1 MNWTKIPKTAII
13 VDKNRK
19 AKTKLEKTRK
29 QRKTLKLKIRSF

>member
-13 VDKNRK
+13 VENRK